1 MVSPFGNV
9 PAGAG
14 PCCARVELSG
24 WAVLHPLH
32 CGMQTPIPV
41 SQRLP
46 LSSPVNTDIFLKS
59 GAPPAQRCSRSKTSW
74 ASPVTSGPLQKS
86 QWPPPS
92 LAWFKRAAGVPAAGA
107 GGFFQREEAGWERGG
122 ETGAAAG
129 RGGCDATRPSPPCR
143 RDRGA
148 PRQRARRDV
157 RGVGVGTL
165 EFELLSG
172 LDGSW
177 GRGFKM
183 HWCRLKCLTSTKPH
197 LST

>member
-92 LAWFKRAAGVPAAGA
+92 LAWFQRAAGVPAAGV
-107 GGFFQREEAGWERGG
+107 GGIFQREEAGWERGG

-129 RGGCDATRPSPPCR
+129 RVGAMR
-143 RDRGA
+143 RDHLLRATVTAVPRGSVQDEMSGA
-148 PRQRARRDV
+148 
-157 RGVGVGTL
+157 L
-165 EFELLSG
+165 EWERLS
-172 LDGSW
+172 
-177 GRGFKM
+177 
-183 HWCRLKCLTSTKPH
+183 
-197 LST
+197 LSCFQG